1 MISVNSLS
9 KSYGRVVAAKD
20 VSFNIGRDEIVAFVG
35 PNGAGKST
43 VLKVLSTYLKPDS
56 GSATING
63 LDVVKNP
70 LAVRMN
76 IGYMP
81 ENSIAYESMRVDRF
95 LKFVGESRRL
105 SGTALKKQ
113 FEWVVEN
120 CHIENVLHKQV
131 GQCSKGYQRRV
142 SLAMSIIHD
151 PDVLLLD
158 EPTHGLDPLQVMGLR
173 DFLVKLKKNKTI
185 LFSSHIFQ
193 EVVAICDRVLVINN
207 SQLLADGTLTELAVK
222 TGRKPSYSG
231 TAIIDGAKLTNIINS
246 INGTEIVHLTD
257 NASGAVAFEI
267 VSADTDFRT
276 KFLSRLE
283 TAECG
288 EKSIEMR
295 PMNLE
300 EIFADIIRET
310 RGEVA

>member
-1 MISVNSLS
+1 MIKVNSLS
-9 KSYGRVVAAKD
+9 KSYGGVFAARD
-20 VSFNIGRDEIVAFVG
+20 VSFELGKDEIVAFVG

-43 VLKVLSTYLKPDS
+43 VLKILSTYLKPDS

-63 LDVVKNP
+63 IDVVKNP

-105 SGTALKKQ
+105 KGAELRNQ
-113 FEWVVEN
+113 FDWVVEN
-120 CHIENVLHKQV
+120 CHIESVLHKQV

-173 DFLVKLKKNKTI
+173 DFLKKLKKNKTI

-193 EVVAICDRVLVINN
+193 EVVAICDRALVINN
-207 SQLLADGTLTELAVK
+207 SRLLANGTLTELAVK
-222 TGRKPSYSG
+222 TGRSPYYG
-231 TAIIDGAKLTNIINS
+231 GCAEVAKEKLNNLLAS
-246 INGTEIVHLTD
+246 IKGTEVAHLTEGSD
-257 NASGAVAFEI
+257 GSVSFEAMSSETNFENIFKEKMSASGCG
-267 VSADTDFRT
+267 
-276 KFLSRLE
+276 KFNV
-283 TAECG
+283 
-288 EKSIEMR
+288 EMR
-295 PMNLE
+295 PVNLE

-310 RGEVA
+310 GGEAA

>member
-1 MISVNSLS
+1 MIKVNSLS
-9 KSYGRVVAAKD
+9 KSYGGVLAARD
-20 VSFNIGRDEIVAFVG
+20 VSFELGRDEIVAFVG

-43 VLKVLSTYLKPDS
+43 VLKILSTYLKPDK
-56 GSATING
+56 GSASING
-63 LDVVKNP
+63 IDVVKNP

-105 SGTALKKQ
+105 SGAALKKQ

-120 CHIENVLHKQV
+120 CHIESVLHKQV

-173 DFLVKLKKNKTI
+173 DFLKKLKKDKTI

-193 EVVAICDRVLVINN
+193 EVVAICDRVLVIND
-207 SQLLADGTLTELAVK
+207 SRLLADGTLTELAVK
-222 TGRKPSYSG
+222 SGRKPSYGGFSEMESG
-231 TAIIDGAKLTNIINS
+231 KLNNILAS
-246 INGTEIVHLTD
+246 IKGTEVIHLTEGSGGVVSFEVCSSD
-257 NASGAVAFEI
+257 ASFEKLLKEKLGASGCG
-267 VSADTDFRT
+267 
-276 KFLSRLE
+276 KFSVD
-283 TAECG
+283 
-288 EKSIEMR
+288 MR

-300 EIFADIIRET
+300 EIFADLIRET
-310 RGEVA
+310 GGAAA